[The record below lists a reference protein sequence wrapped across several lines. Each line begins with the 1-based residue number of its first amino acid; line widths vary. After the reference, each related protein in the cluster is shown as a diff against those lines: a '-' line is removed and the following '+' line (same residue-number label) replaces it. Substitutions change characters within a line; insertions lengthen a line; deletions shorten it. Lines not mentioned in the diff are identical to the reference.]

1 MPSVAALS
9 ALGSGSVGGFQG
21 DLVAHAL
28 QLADQAVAVGLAGVA
43 LQEPIGPEIRVRLPG
58 RQQVPEIT
66 RIECATAT
74 IAFLCPRRP
83 FSLAY
88 WLAR

>member
-1 MPSVAALS
+1 M
-9 ALGSGSVGGFQG
+9 
-21 DLVAHAL
+21 AHAL
-28 QLADQAVAVGLAGVA
+28 QLADQAVAVGLAGMA
-43 LQEPIGPEIRVRLPG
+43 LQEPIGAEIRVRLPG
-58 RQQVPEIT
+58 RHKCQAIT

-83 FSLAY
+83 VSLAY